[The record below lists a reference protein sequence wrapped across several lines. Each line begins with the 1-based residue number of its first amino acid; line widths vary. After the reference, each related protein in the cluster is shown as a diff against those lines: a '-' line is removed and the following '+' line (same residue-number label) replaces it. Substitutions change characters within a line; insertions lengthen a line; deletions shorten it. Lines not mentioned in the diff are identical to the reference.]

1 MYIIK
6 KHTILIYVFILIL
19 MLAPLFCSVQAVTES
34 ERQDLID
41 LLNEYKEDLGN
52 LSEFKEVVDK
62 TYNDLYSATTVDDSL
77 KETLREDIDLLD
89 TVTDLNPLIL
99 TALKI
104 ELNSQVNIL
113 SDSNLEEMQE
123 EISII
128 KEWTDEQVGVSNTE
142 TPNNNGNTNNM
153 DNDSNINTND
163 EQQNSYINNQG
174 ASTYQTQ
181 NTAQEPTSL
190 PYTGANSIITIIIIL
205 LSISIIISIIRYK
218 QFKDVK

>member
-1 MYIIK
+1 M
-6 KHTILIYVFILIL
+6 L
-19 MLAPLFCSVQAVTES
+19 MLTSLFCSVQSVTES

-123 EISII
+123 ELSII

-163 EQQNSYINNQG
+163 EQQNKFNQELYEG
-174 ASTYQTQ
+174 SR
-181 NTAQEPTSL
+181 
-190 PYTGANSIITIIIIL
+190 NSNRR
-205 LSISIIISIIRYK
+205 SC
-218 QFKDVK
+218 

>member
-1 MYIIK
+1 MSPR
-6 KHTILIYVFILIL
+6 
-19 MLAPLFCSVQAVTES
+19 LAVPNIGKRKDVKQNT
-34 ERQDLID
+34 
-41 LLNEYKEDLGN
+41 
-52 LSEFKEVVDK
+52 
-62 TYNDLYSATTVDDSL
+62 SL
-77 KETLREDIDLLD
+77 
-89 TVTDLNPLIL
+89 L
-99 TALKI
+99 TALKV

-181 NTAQEPTSL
+181 NTVQEPTSL
-190 PYTGANSIITIIIIL
+190 PYTGANSIMTIIIIL

>member
-6 KHTILIYVFILIL
+6 KSIILICIFIL
-19 MLAPLFCSVQAVTES
+19 MLMLTSLFCSVQSVTES

-41 LLNEYKEDLGN
+41 LLDEYKEDLGN